1 MDREKGG
8 RRGLRENGEGRQ
20 KEKGR
25 GRKGVWQERGKGR
38 NKGGKQMEEKKKE
51 NSLNH
56 SFVTA
61 TTAL

>member
-38 NKGGKQMEEKKKE
+38 NKGGKQMEEKKNE